1 MVPADPL
8 VQQINVEI
16 EGLRS
21 VAADM
26 RKELEQ
32 GFRTQVTPVHDAMQ
46 PGARI
51 GGCIPGPEWVQ
62 LQERYSTCIERTLD
76 TLYNLDLGTQAVS
89 QAAQT
94 IAQNYGDSDAFSKAT
109 VDDVNEIISWTPPP
123 APVYGPFA
131 PQRAV

>member
-1 MVPADPL
+1 MVSMGPL
-8 VQQINVEI
+8 MQQISVEI
-16 EGLRS
+16 EGLKS

-51 GGCIPGPEWVQ
+51 GGCIPGPEWVA
-62 LQERYSTCIERTLD
+62 LQERYSTCIQRTLD
-76 TLYNLDLGTQAVS
+76 TLFNLDLGTQAVS
-89 QAAQT
+89 QAAEA
-94 IAQNYGDSDAFSKAT
+94 IARTYGDSDAFAKAT
-109 VDDVNEIISWTPPP
+109 VDDVRGIISYTPPP

-131 PQRAV
+131 PQKAV